1 MSTYKTVFP
10 LLPVMDLRIGQIG
23 HGLESRAFRAPH
35 NFLWRLTI
43 HLKICETAQGHN
55 FTIYFE
61 TSEMQRSVLDSYQ

>member
-35 NFLWRLTI
+35 NFL
-43 HLKICETAQGHN
+43 
-55 FTIYFE
+55 
-61 TSEMQRSVLDSYQ
+61 